1 MEEKKAKGNNGQE
14 KNEGEAEQGK
24 ILLQKEK
31 EQSKIEHENKFQIRK
46 DLEKNDDKE
55 VAPKKDDQNKKEE
68 KYKDSSKAQENRN
81 QNPRKKNKGKNYI
94 QNYSKKLNN
103 LGGDAFEYMISY
115 NISRKFFIE
124 DINSDLK
131 TKESNFNNSQE
142 LDINEIKKEIFNKL
156 SPNNFSDVNDNKKKI
171 KYISDFNTNITE
183 YFSYQKIYDTIYIQ
197 SDSMSSGISSSEK
210 EYKSDNNK
218 NIKLNIKQSAKKKNM
233 NKKDLTQI
241 EFDLCL
247 KGVKGEN
254 LLNYLEDLGKKERLI
269 RYIES
274 KSIQKEKNYNV
285 CIEITIDSNDILTKK
300 IPQLYKDISCFNFL
314 YKTNNFFNE
323 IKEKSLVSDSFSYF
337 KEKTKFIDYTNDLI
351 IMTISNGKNNNF
363 KNIEKSIKEK
373 RAEKSDYSIAQ
384 LDSISSS
391 YNIYFIFYPKY
402 DDEEIYKLSSQIE
415 EQKAKILNMEEE
427 KKKEKQE
434 MRSKMEEQERKM
446 KEQDRKILNMEEE
459 KQEIALKMEEQERR
473 MKDQENKILNLQKK
487 IDDLLKVKADI

>member
-1 MEEKKAKGNNGQE
+1 M
-14 KNEGEAEQGK
+14 
-24 ILLQKEK
+24 
-31 EQSKIEHENKFQIRK
+31 R
-46 DLEKNDDKE
+46 
-55 VAPKKDDQNKKEE
+55 
-68 KYKDSSKAQENRN
+68 
-81 QNPRKKNKGKNYI
+81 
-94 QNYSKKLNN
+94 
-103 LGGDAFEYMISY
+103 GDAFEYLISY

-131 TKESNFNNSQE
+131 MKESNFNNSQE
-142 LDINEIKKEIFNKL
+142 LDINEIKIEIFNKL
-156 SPNNFSDVNDNKKKI
+156 LPNNFSDVNDNNKKI
-171 KYISDFNTNITE
+171 QYISDFNTNIAE
-183 YFSYQKIYDTIYIQ
+183 YFSYQKIYDNIYIQ
-197 SDSMSSGISSSEK
+197 SDSMSSGVSSSEK

-218 NIKLNIKQSAKKKNM
+218 NVKLSIRKPVKKKNI

-254 LLNYLEDLGKKERLI
+254 LLNYLEDLDKKERLI
-269 RYIES
+269 RYIEN
-274 KSIQKEKNYNV
+274 KSIKKEKNYNV

-337 KEKTKFIDYTNDLI
+337 KEKTKFIDYNNDLI

-373 RAEKSDYSIAQ
+373 RAEKTDYSITV

-402 DDEEIYKLSSQIE
+402 DDEEIYKLSNQIE

-434 MRSKMEEQERKM
+434 MTSKIEEQDRKM
-446 KEQDRKILNMEEE
+446 KEQDRK
-459 KQEIALKMEEQERR
+459 
-473 MKDQENKILNLQKK
+473 MKEQENKILNLQKQ
-487 IDDLLKVKADI
+487 IDELLKVKKDI